1 MCVVMCIY
9 IVLVCSQAPKVCLR
23 CSTDPING
31 AKKSS
36 FMAFLDSSTG
46 RPGWGLWSL
55 GQGSNLELPKFDPRP
70 WHTRHLAIVLPQLS
84 LFFGGLHIDGDM
96 VPAHQWDNDQH
107 MPSSLGLG
115 LPRFSTRPGQGVGC
129 LVTIEVPVV
138 RMCFLGLGNVMCPS
152 ASSLLEARVAIGVSI
167 CFYYYCEVIFT
178 LLWTYHLL
186 SSRWQNC
193 FTKFGLA

>member
-1 MCVVMCIY
+1 MCVVMRVY

-84 LFFGGLHIDGDM
+84 LFWGAAHRWWHGSCTSMRQWPTHAIVIGAWSPKVFDQARARGGMPGDNRSPCSAY
-96 VPAHQWDNDQH
+96 V
-107 MPSSLGLG
+107 
-115 LPRFSTRPGQGVGC
+115 
-129 LVTIEVPVV
+129 
-138 RMCFLGLGNVMCPS
+138 FLGARQCYVPLSKLFAWGAGCYRGFYMF
-152 ASSLLEARVAIGVSI
+152 LL
-167 CFYYYCEVIFT
+167 
-178 LLWTYHLL
+178 LLWSHFYPSLDIPP
-186 SSRWQNC
+186 
-193 FTKFGLA
+193 FK